1 VVRELGLKLRYGLNT
16 HIHADH
22 VTGTGHLKRPNYFP
36 PMKSVLGAGNSKD
49 SKADIYLK
57 HGERLCFGEGGE
69 LEARS
74 TPGHT
79 SGCMTYVCHSGGMAF
94 TGDALLIRGCGRT
107 DFQGGS
113 AHLLYHSVHE
123 QIFALPDH
131 FLLYPAHDYKGL
143 SCSSVGEEKR
153 WNERL
158 TQSEEEF
165 VRIMEGLKLPQPG
178 KIDLAVPANRLCGL
192 QELMGGELRAMV
204 FPNKE
209 GENEKS

>member
-1 VVRELGLKLRYGLNT
+1 MGLKLLYGLNT

-22 VTGTGHLKRPNYFP
+22 VTGTGQLKRHDYFP
-36 PMKSVLGAGNSKD
+36 TMKSVLGAGNSRD
-49 SKADIYLK
+49 SKADVYLQ
-57 HGERLCFGEGGE
+57 HGERLRFGAGGE
-69 LEARS
+69 LEARN

-79 SGCMTYVCHSGGMAF
+79 SGCVTYVCHRGGMAF

-113 AHLLYHSVHE
+113 ARRLYHSVHE
-123 QIFALPDH
+123 QIFSLPDH

-143 SCSSVGEEKR
+143 TCSSVGEERR
-153 WNERL
+153 WNPRL

-165 VRIMEGLKLPQPG
+165 VRIMEGLNLPQPA

-192 QELMGGELRAMV
+192 QELMDGELRARV
-204 FPNKE
+204 FPSE
-209 GENEKS
+209 GGENKSRLS